1 MIDKCENN
9 EVKHC
14 VNNEAN
20 ALTTK
25 HNWEIKKLGE
35 VCEIERGG
43 SPRPIQAYITEA
55 EDGINWIK
63 IGDAIEG
70 SKYIVSTKEKIKPE
84 GMKKSRF
91 VHKGDFILSNSMS
104 FGRPYILAVDGCIH
118 DGWLVIRDK
127 GNRFDKS
134 YLYYY
139 LGSPNTYNEFK
150 RLAVGGVVNNLNS
163 ELVRSVTIPIPPL
176 AEQGKIVEELDCLN
190 GIIEKKKEQLKEL
203 DLLAQSIFYTMFG
216 DPISNEKGWK
226 VKPLKEVA
234 PQQEYKGE
242 VPCFNGKYW
251 LLNLDMI
258 SPNTGEIIK
267 KCYYDDDEIGNS
279 TIKFNGDNV
288 LYSKLRPYLNKVVIP
303 NDIGYATSELVPLC
317 PQKDV
322 LDKIFCASLL
332 KSPNFVKY
340 ISSKVAGA
348 KMPRVSMGIFREF
361 AIILH
366 PLSLQQE
373 FATKIEAIEKQ
384 KGLIKESIK
393 ETETL
398 FNARMQYYFG

>member
-1 MIDKCENN
+1 MKQG
-9 EVKHC
+9 
-14 VNNEAN
+14 
-20 ALTTK
+20 
-25 HNWEIKKLGE
+25 WEIKKLGE
-35 VCEIERGG
+35 VCKIQTGKLDANAKVDDGVYPFFTCDAKPYRINTYAFDDKAILISGNGSLVGHINYYNGKFNAYQRTYVLTQFISFYIPFLICYLKGFLRSYIIENKKGG
-43 SPRPIQAYITEA
+43 CIPYITLPILQDFTIPCPPLPEQ
-55 EDGINWIK
+55 
-63 IGDAIEG
+63 
-70 SKYIVSTKEKIKPE
+70 EKI
-84 GMKKSRF
+84 
-91 VHKGDFILSNSMS
+91 V
-104 FGRPYILAVDGCIH
+104 A
-118 DGWLVIRDK
+118 
-127 GNRFDKS
+127 
-134 YLYYY
+134 
-139 LGSPNTYNEFK
+139 
-150 RLAVGGVVNNLNS
+150 
-163 ELVRSVTIPIPPL
+163 
-176 AEQGKIVEELDCLN
+176 ELDCLS
-190 GIIEKKKEQLKEL
+190 GIIEKKKQQLKEL

-258 SPNTGEIIK
+258 SSNTGEIIK

-361 AIILH
+361 AIILP

-373 FATKIEAIEKQ
+373 FATKIDAIEKQ